1 MSILAKWFFHQVYN
15 QSLEHSSFDYN
26 SLSRDNIFDN
36 TMSIIKRALRS
47 SDSINRPFHNFNGDK
62 NEVIIYSYDRHE
74 WKTETEVNIL
84 HKMIRHQKCDSK
96 SFLYYL
102 GIFHSRRIEYYQT
115 NYVKKRLFTSRFA
128 EADYGPNHLDLF
140 TNLME
145 LISYKYDS

>member
-1 MSILAKWFFHQVYN
+1 M
-15 QSLEHSSFDYN
+15 
-26 SLSRDNIFDN
+26 
-36 TMSIIKRALRS
+36 
-47 SDSINRPFHNFNGDK
+47 
-62 NEVIIYSYDRHE
+62 
-74 WKTETEVNIL
+74 L

-115 NYVKKRLFTSRFA
+115 NYEKMRLLTSRFA
-128 EADYGPNHLDLF
+128 DADYGPNRLDLF